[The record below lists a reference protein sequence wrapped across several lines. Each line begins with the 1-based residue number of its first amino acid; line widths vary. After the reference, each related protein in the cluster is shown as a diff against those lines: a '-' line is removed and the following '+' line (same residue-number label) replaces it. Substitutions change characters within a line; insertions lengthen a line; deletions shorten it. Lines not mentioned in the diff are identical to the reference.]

1 MDYAALEQKLLA
13 LIDNKTEDGILS
25 LGVLR
30 RNGIRFTD
38 KVNECIRL
46 MICKGVLVERD
57 STNFSAERP
66 GNTRSK
72 WGFQKNFDQYI
83 HLTKADME
91 KAAAEDVLH
100 AGLKLLI
107 LDDINVCVYSR
118 YVETES
124 DGIAFFSKN
133 YTAPYSYCFVKIQK
147 GET

>member
-1 MDYAALEQKLLA
+1 MDYAALEQMLLD

-66 GNTRSK
+66 SNTRSK

-91 KAAAEDVLH
+91 KVAAEDVLR
-100 AGLKLLI
+100 AGLKLLV
-107 LDDINVCVYSR
+107 LDDINACVYSR
-118 YVETES
+118 YVKTES
-124 DGIAFFSKN
+124 EGVAFFNEN
-133 YTAPYSYCFVKIQK
+133 YTTPYSYCFVKIEK
-147 GET
+147 GEA